1 MMKKIKFRATGLLLL
16 AIIFTTGLNA
26 QHDRRGG
33 GAYDRG
39 IHGDTIRPYAMNHLD
54 LTEDQQNS
62 LKELQTGHYTTMK
75 PLRAKLSELRAR
87 ERTLL
92 VQEEVD
98 LKAVNELIDEQTTLM
113 NQMKKLRVEH
123 RLSVQE
129 ILTDEQI
136 MKLEQRMEN
145 REHFRFNG
153 NERRGS
159 PRWDRSYRRHMG

>member
-1 MMKKIKFRATGLLLL
+1 MMKKINFRATGLLLL
-16 AIIFTTGLNA
+16 AIIFTTGLHA
-26 QHDRRGG
+26 QHVRRGG

-39 IHGDTIRPYAMNHLD
+39 MQRDTIKPFAMNRLD
-54 LTEDQQNS
+54 LTEDQRNS
-62 LKELQTGHYTTMK
+62 LKELQTAHYTTMK

-98 LKAVNELIDEQTTLM
+98 MKAVNKLIDEQTELM

-123 RLSVQE
+123 RLSVKD
-129 ILTDEQI
+129 ILTDEQM
-136 MKLEQRMEN
+136 MKLEQGKQR
-145 REHFRFNG
+145 REHFRPYG